1 MNKLIIVGLGT
12 GALLSIVAIGG
23 YQKSP
28 VDAEKEDSS
37 TTNPPSISTNTPS
50 NMQTAG
56 PNSGDTIV
64 TLETDKGSIKIKL
77 FTEEVPET
85 TKNFIELSKAG
96 KYDGV
101 PFHRIIDDFM
111 IQTGDF
117 TAQNGTGGH
126 SYKGPGTM
134 IEDEF
139 SSKLKHL
146 KGTLSM
152 ANGGPNT
159 NGSQF
164 FIVTAEEGTP
174 HLNNLHSVF
183 GQVFEGQDVVDAIST
198 VETGFQDKPL
208 SPLSIKSIEID
219 EY

>member
-1 MNKLIIVGLGT
+1 
-12 GALLSIVAIGG
+12 
-23 YQKSP
+23 
-28 VDAEKEDSS
+28 
-37 TTNPPSISTNTPS
+37 
-50 NMQTAG
+50 
-56 PNSGDTIV
+56 
-64 TLETDKGSIKIKL
+64 
-77 FTEEVPET
+77 
-85 TKNFIELSKAG
+85 
-96 KYDGV
+96 
-101 PFHRIIDDFM
+101 
-111 IQTGDF
+111 
-117 TAQNGTGGH
+117 
-126 SYKGPGTM
+126 
-134 IEDEF
+134 
-139 SSKLKHL
+139 
-146 KGTLSM
+146 M